1 MQGFRVF
8 MRILTTGLSIYML
21 LIMFRILLTWFQGPN
36 LGRPVE
42 VLRSI
47 TDPYLTWF
55 RRFEF
60 LRIGN
65 FDFSVIV
72 AIILLSILASITNSL
87 ANAMQ
92 VTFGFVLALIIA
104 RVASAAGFFVF
115 LFLALALIR
124 LVGSLIG
131 ANTSTRFWITLDRIL
146 EPPVHKVAIKLSRG
160 KFVAYQNALML
171 FSGLL
176 GVVLIGGR
184 YVVNGIV
191 ALATRIPF

>member
-1 MQGFRVF
+1 MQGFRLF

-47 TDPYLTWF
+47 TDPYLMWF
-55 RRFEF
+55 RRFGF

-115 LFLALALIR
+115 LFLALGLIR

-160 KFVAYQNALML
+160 RFVTYQNALML